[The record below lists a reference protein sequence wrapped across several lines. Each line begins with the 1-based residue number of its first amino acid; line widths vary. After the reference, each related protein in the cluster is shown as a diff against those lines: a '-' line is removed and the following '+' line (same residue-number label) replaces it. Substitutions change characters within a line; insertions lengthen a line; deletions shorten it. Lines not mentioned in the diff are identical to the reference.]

1 MKREARAAVVL
12 ALTAAACSPRV
23 DEYQE
28 RGDQYAA
35 RGEYV
40 DARVEYSLALEEAGG
55 NAPTGLMMKAGD
67 LALRSKSFNE
77 ANALFDALVEDDP
90 GMRDEVM
97 ALYHLYANR
106 WVATGDTF
114 AALEAIEWLRSSD
127 STFNLGPLYFTVGDA
142 AHARPDY
149 DAAVEAYILGL
160 ARAGGVVPP
169 EVYARLGDAFE
180 RKRNCPAAI
189 EQFQTYLGTA
199 GEERPLAPEAR
210 YRLGACALRMAERAF
225 AADDW
230 ARAMEYVAVVT
241 RTGEPVSRLDEASLL
256 QARVYERLGNRDAA
270 MAQYGGIVQ
279 RNEGSQSRSV
289 LQAYRRL
296 KQLEFGLPLET
307 AERVAAERER
317 EVRRRPPSGG
327 ER

>member
-1 MKREARAAVVL
+1 MKREARAAMVV
-12 ALTAAACSPRV
+12 AMAAAACSPRV

-35 RGEYV
+35 QGEYV
-40 DARVEYSLALEEAGG
+40 DARVEYDLALEEAGG
-55 NAPTGLMMKAGD
+55 DAPTGLVMKAGD

-77 ANALFDALVEDDP
+77 ANALFDVLIEDDP
-90 GMRDEVM
+90 GTRDEVM

-114 AALEAIEWLRSSD
+114 AALQAIEWLRASD
-127 STFNLGPLYFTVGDA
+127 SSFNLGPLYFTVGDA
-142 AHARPDY
+142 AHARPDF
-149 DAAVEAYILGL
+149 DGAIEAYVLGL
-160 ARAGGVVPP
+160 ARAGDQVPP

-189 EQFQTYLGTA
+189 EHFQSYLGAA
-199 GEERPLAPEAR
+199 GEEKPLAPEAR

-230 ARAMEYVAVVT
+230 ARAMQYVELVT
-241 RTGEPVSRLDEASLL
+241 RTGEPVSRLDEAALL
-256 QARVYERLGNRDAA
+256 QARVYERLDNRDAA
-270 MAQYGGIVQ
+270 MAQYAGIVD
-279 RNEGSQSRSV
+279 RNEGTQSRPV

-317 EVRRRPPSGG
+317 EARRASPGG
-327 ER
+327 TR